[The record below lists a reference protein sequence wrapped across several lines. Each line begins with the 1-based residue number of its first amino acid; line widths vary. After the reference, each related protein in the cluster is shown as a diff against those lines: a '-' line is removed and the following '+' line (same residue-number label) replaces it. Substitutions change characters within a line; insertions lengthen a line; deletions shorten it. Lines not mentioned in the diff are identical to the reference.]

1 MFSPSEDLV
10 YNAVKSSGSVVFL
23 MHKVADG
30 AYNGGIRENS
40 MYQYPTNT

>member
-10 YNAVKSSGSVVFL
+10 YNAVKSSGSVLFFN
-23 MHKVADG
+23 HKAADG

-40 MYQYPTNT
+40 MYQNPSNT